1 MVIEEL
7 GRNFV
12 KCQIITGSKD
22 QIGNSVLI
30 PRIVLSAP
38 DDQHIPLTRRQFP
51 LRLGFSMTISK
62 SQGQSLDVVG
72 GYLPQDCFS
81 HGQFYTLVGRAT
93 SQAGLKLYV
102 KQAMGEPSMNNK

>member
-51 LRLGFSMTISK
+51 LRLGFSMTTNEVAAIVAGNFTDPDFGK
-62 SQGQSLDVVG
+62 RCLAVPFTCHGEENVW
-72 GYLPQDCFS
+72 LPQMS
-81 HGQFYTLVGRAT
+81 
-93 SQAGLKLYV
+93 
-102 KQAMGEPSMNNK
+102 NNS